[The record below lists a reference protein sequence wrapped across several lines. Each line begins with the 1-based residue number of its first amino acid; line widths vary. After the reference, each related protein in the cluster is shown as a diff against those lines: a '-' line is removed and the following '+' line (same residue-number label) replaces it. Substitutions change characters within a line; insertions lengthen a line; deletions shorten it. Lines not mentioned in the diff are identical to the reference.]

1 MTLISIEGNIGSGK
15 STLVNKIREKYS
27 HVVIIDEP
35 VEEWASICDTDG
47 TTILEKYYGDQER
60 WAFAFQM
67 MAFITRVR
75 RLSNIP
81 SDKIV
86 ITERSVFT
94 DKAIFAKMLYD
105 SKKISEIE
113 YKIYLKWFD
122 EFAST
127 IQIDHIIYMKTPP
140 EVCYERVISRGRQGE
155 SIPLEYLQD
164 CHKYHEDWLANEPN
178 ENVIENPCDNC
189 IDKLLSSG
197 ANKFI

>member
-15 STLVNKIREKYS
+15 STLVNKIREKFP
-27 HVVIIDEP
+27 HVVIVDEP
-35 VEEWASICDTDG
+35 VEEWSSITDTDG

-75 RLSNIP
+75 RLSAIP
-81 SDKIV
+81 KDKVV

-105 SKKISEIE
+105 DKKISEIE

-122 EFAST
+122 EFASS
-127 IQIDHIIYMKTPP
+127 IKVDHVVYINTPP
-140 EVCYERVISRGRQGE
+140 EVCHERVIKRGRQGE
-155 SIPLEYLQD
+155 SIPLEYLQE
-164 CHKYHEDWLANEPN
+164 CHKYHEDWLSNN
-178 ENVIENPCDNC
+178 SQVTENPCDNC
-189 IDKLLSSG
+189 LKVILAVNQPQHG
-197 ANKFI
+197 C

>member
-15 STLVNKIREKYS
+15 STLVNHIRKEYP
-27 HVVIIDEP
+27 HVVIVDEP
-35 VEEWASICDTDG
+35 VEEWSSITDLDG

-67 MAFITRVR
+67 MAFITRVK
-75 RLSNIP
+75 RLSCIP
-81 SDKIV
+81 KDKIV

-113 YKIYLKWFD
+113 YKIYRKWFD

-127 IQIDHIIYMKTPP
+127 IKVDHIIYMKTPP
-140 EVCYERVISRGRQGE
+140 TVCFDRVISRGRQGE
-155 SIPLEYLQD
+155 TIPLEYLEE
-164 CHKYHEDWLANEPN
+164 CHVYHEKWLSNGDN
-178 ENVIENPCDNC
+178 IIENPCKECLDN
-189 IDKLLSSG
+189 LL
-197 ANKFI
+197 NIQEPM